1 VDPTHRSFHRR
12 VEAREVSDGGVLGG
26 DMTVVT
32 GSIRWTGNLPDRA
45 DVVARGDAGVA
56 RRQNGNNLEPRV
68 EERGGSDKA
77 VLDGS
82 RLVWPG
88 SIDSRNY

>member
-1 VDPTHRSFHRR
+1 
-12 VEAREVSDGGVLGG
+12 
-26 DMTVVT
+26 MTVVT
-32 GSIRWTGNLPDRA
+32 GSIRWTGNLLDRA
-45 DVVARGDAGVA
+45 DVVARGGAGVA
-56 RRQNGNNLEPRV
+56 RGQNGNNLEPRV

-88 SIDSRNY
+88 SIDWHDYRGYWQQKSWQHLM

>member
-1 VDPTHRSFHRR
+1 VDSTRRSFHRR

-45 DVVARGDAGVA
+45 DVAAGDGAAVARGL
-56 RRQNGNNLEPRV
+56 NGNNLEPRV
-68 EERGGSDKA
+68 EERGGSNKA

-88 SIDSRNY
+88 SVDWRNY

>member
-1 VDPTHRSFHRR
+1 M
-12 VEAREVSDGGVLGG
+12 EARALSDGGVLGG

-32 GSIRWTGNLPDRA
+32 GSIRCTGNLPYRA
-45 DVVARGDAGVA
+45 DMVARGGAEAA
-56 RRQNGNNLEPRV
+56 RGQNGNNLEPRV
-68 EERGGSDKA
+68 EECGGSDKA

-88 SIDSRNY
+88 SVDWRNY